1 MKLIIYANNTSS
13 RYKYNISPITM
24 VFPVAKV
31 IVHLVKLTFVSFQKK
46 NLNRFTPVFIE
57 TVFNF

>member
-13 RYKYNISPITM
+13 RYKYNIFPITM

-31 IVHLVKLTFVSFQKK
+31 IVHLIKLTFVYFQIFFFYR
-46 NLNRFTPVFIE
+46 LISVFMEIL
-57 TVFNF
+57 FNF